1 MPLEDPHSG
10 PPQPPVQTSTAPPA
24 RPADR
29 DLETE
34 LLDLVARTRE
44 QASEDPFRNPVLAVT
59 LAITRRLDRDEIGE
73 SDLDALLTTL
83 LVAAALTIPVVR
95 ERERRLSLG

>member
-1 MPLEDPHSG
+1 MPLEDPRSG
-10 PPQPPVQTSTAPPA
+10 PPQPSTHASGHPTAAPA

-29 DLETE
+29 DLEAE

-59 LAITRRLDRDEIGE
+59 LAITRQLDRDEIGE
-73 SDLDALLTTL
+73 PDL
-83 LVAAALTIPVVR
+83 VPF
-95 ERERRLSLG
+95 SP